1 MEKNKNN
8 RAERG
13 LLYGILITVAAAILI
28 GGFFPEYAVHTK
40 LLGDI
45 FLNLLKMI
53 VVPLVILSMI
63 VGMVGLGDIQN
74 LYDIGW
80 KAGFYFLATT
90 IIAGII
96 GLVFVNLIQPGKNFD
111 TKEPNADVM
120 ASNSKQTS
128 NQWESEEHPY
138 LQYTL
143 VGEDLRTVVTS
154 DLPHQDYSSKYLLAL
169 MDQNVVGHIE
179 SISDISVTV
188 KSWASLSKKA
198 TYVRSE
204 TGEPLLFVEDIAT
217 QIRLKQQG
225 EGVAFKL
232 PIDGAQ
238 PVIQQVG
245 VLQTLKAMLL
255 GNEERGGMIPQ
266 NLFNALVEANI
277 LPLIFFSLLIGYAL
291 LMQGQ
296 VAESVVDSI
305 LVVNVAI
312 MQFVHWVMYFAPIGI
327 FGLIA
332 AKIGEVGG
340 FANLLPEL
348 IAVGKY
354 SATVLIGLLVH
365 SVVVLPF
372 LLWGIG
378 GRNPLTFAKG
388 MQPALL
394 TAFSTASSSSTLPLT
409 MDCVEN
415 NNGISSQTSIFILP
429 LGATLNMNGVA
440 IYFTVIGMFIAQVYG
455 ITMGPLEQCLVVLIA
470 TLMAISA
477 ASVPGA
483 SFMSSVILLRTLN
496 LPVAGITHII
506 AIDWLMERFVTAVN
520 IWGDAVCAGIIE
532 KHQSEEAEEMLEE
545 EMLKIVPDL
554 QKTSLM

>member
-1 MEKNKNN
+1 MKNN
-8 RAERG
+8 KTERG
-13 LLYGILITVAAAILI
+13 LLYGILISVAAAILI
-28 GGFFPEYAVHTK
+28 GGFFPQYAVHTNI
-40 LLGDI
+40 LGDI

-63 VGMVGLGDIQN
+63 AGVVGLGDIRN
-74 LYDIGW
+74 LYAIGW

-90 IIAGII
+90 IIAAVI
-96 GLVFVNLIQPGKNFD
+96 GLVFVNLIQPGRNFASKETD
-111 TKEPNADVM
+111 TNLI

-128 NQWESEEHPY
+128 RQWQSEEHSY

-143 VGEDLRTVVTS
+143 TGKDLRTVVTS
-154 DLPHQDYSSKYLLAL
+154 DLLHQDYSSKHLLAL

-188 KSWASLSKKA
+188 KSWASLSKNA

-217 QIRLKQQG
+217 EVQLKREG
-225 EGVAFKL
+225 EGIAFKL
-232 PIDGAQ
+232 PVAGAQ
-238 PVIQQVG
+238 PIIQQVG
-245 VLQTLKAMLL
+245 ILQTLKGMLL
-255 GNEERGGMIPQ
+255 GTGERGGMIPQ

-296 VAESVVDSI
+296 MAESVVDSI
-305 LVVNVAI
+305 LVVNTAI
-312 MQFVHWVMYFAPIGI
+312 MQFVHWIMYFAPIGI

-332 AKIGEVGG
+332 SKIGEVGG

-348 IAVGKY
+348 ITVGKY
-354 SATVLIGLLVH
+354 SATVLIGLFIH

-378 GRNPLTFAKG
+378 GRNPFTFAKG

-415 NNGISSQTSIFILP
+415 NNGISGQTSIFILP

-440 IYFTVIGMFIAQVYG
+440 LYFTVIGCSLHKCTGSQWDR
-455 ITMGPLEQCLVVLIA
+455 CS
-470 TLMAISA
+470 SA
-477 ASVPGA
+477 L
-483 SFMSSVILLRTLN
+483 SSSLLRS
-496 LPVAGITHII
+496 
-506 AIDWLMERFVTAVN
+506 WLSVQRVFQGQV
-520 IWGDAVCAGIIE
+520 
-532 KHQSEEAEEMLEE
+532 L
-545 EMLKIVPDL
+545 
-554 QKTSLM
+554 